1 MNLKTPK
8 NVLKGA
14 EGFHFKGS
22 NNGVILIHGGGG
34 GSASDMREMGKY
46 IYEATGMSVFAPLL
60 PGYGTTKEDLYKTKV
75 EDWINA
81 LKQWL
86 FDFKN
91 EVDKI
96 FLIGHSMGGILAL
109 YLACQ
114 FPNEV
119 HGVISIS
126 TPMKL
131 KGFLL
136 KLVPLFQIFIKY
148 WKTNDIEEFQK
159 ISNGIWVGYEK
170 IPLNTLSK
178 IKKLIRIT
186 KANLNQLKS
195 PILIIQGN
203 KDQFV
208 PKSSPNFIYNSVS
221 STDKSIKW
229 FDTTHEILFSKIK
242 NELFSTITEF
252 LKKFI

>member
-1 MNLKTPK
+1 M
-8 NVLKGA
+8 
-14 EGFHFKGS
+14 
-22 NNGVILIHGGGG
+22 
-34 GSASDMREMGKY
+34 Y
-46 IYEATGMSVFAPLL
+46 
-60 PGYGTTKEDLYKTKV
+60 
-75 EDWINA
+75 
-81 LKQWL
+81 
-86 FDFKN
+86 
-91 EVDKI
+91 
-96 FLIGHSMGGILAL
+96 
-109 YLACQ
+109 
-114 FPNEV
+114 
-119 HGVISIS
+119 
-126 TPMKL
+126 
-131 KGFLL
+131 
-136 KLVPLFQIFIKY
+136 
-148 WKTNDIEEFQK
+148 
-159 ISNGIWVGYEK
+159 NGIWVVYAK